1 MDEHTIA
8 NGDAMTKASK
18 RPVLNDVAAAAG
30 VSVATASKALNGR
43 QHVNEATRQRVLQAA
58 EQLNFTPNPFAQALN
73 FPVTGTIG
81 VLTADLSSRFVL
93 PILMGVEEA
102 FGAGSTSVIISD
114 ARNDRVREQFIL
126 QTLIAKRVDG
136 IIVLGADAN
145 PRQSISQDVPIPVVY
160 AYTPS
165 DLETDC
171 SYTPDNAMGARLAIN
186 HLVARGRRNIAMLNG
201 EPRYDAAVERG
212 KTAMETLQSHGLEL
226 ATGEVLYGDWS
237 ERWGRQGA
245 QALLKSG
252 LPVDGIFCGSDQ
264 IARGVVDELR
274 SSGVSVPHDVGVVG
288 FDNWELFATTSQPPL
303 TTVDMNLEDMGRAV
317 AEELQDAIA
326 GKPRPGIHRLPVQLI
341 PRESTASLARGAG
354 YSAA

>member
-1 MDEHTIA
+1 M
-8 NGDAMTKASK
+8 K
-18 RPVLNDVAAAAG
+18 RPVLHDVAAAAG
-30 VSVATASKALNGR
+30 VSIATASKALNGR
-43 QHVNEATRQRVLQAA
+43 HHVSENTRKRVREAA

-126 QTLIAKRVDG
+126 QTLASKRVDG

-145 PRQSISQDVPIPVVY
+145 PRQSITSNLSIPVVY

-165 DLETDC
+165 EDESDC
-171 SYTPDNAMGARLAIN
+171 SYIPDNAMGARLAID
-186 HLVARGRRNIAMLNG
+186 HLVARGRQNIAMLNG
-201 EPRYDAAVERG
+201 EPRYSAALERG
-212 KTAMETLQSHGLEL
+212 EAARDALADHGLSL
-226 ATGEVLYGDWS
+226 VTGEVLYGDWS
-237 ERWGRQGA
+237 EKWGRQGVR
-245 QALLKSG
+245 ALLNSRI
-252 LPVDGIFCGSDQ
+252 PFDGIFCGSDQ

-274 SSGVSVPHDVGVVG
+274 SEKVSVPHDVAVVG
-288 FDNWELFATTSQPPL
+288 FDNWELFSTTSQPPL

-317 AEELQDAIA
+317 AQELQTAIT
-326 GKPRPGIHRLPVQLI
+326 GKTRPGIHRLPVHLI
-341 PRESTASLARGAG
+341 PRESTASVSGPGLPAG
-354 YSAA
+354 GQA

>member
-1 MDEHTIA
+1 MNTTKKWR
-8 NGDAMTKASK
+8 DAMAKISK
-18 RPVLNDVAAAAG
+18 RPVLSDVAAAAG

-43 QHVNEATRQRVLQAA
+43 HHVNEVTRQRVLEAA
-58 EQLNFTPNPFAQALN
+58 GQLKFTPNPFAQALN

-114 ARNDRVREQFIL
+114 ARNDRVREQFLL
-126 QTLIAKRVDG
+126 QTLMAKRVDG

-145 PRQSISQDVPIPVVY
+145 PRQSITSDVPVPVVY

-165 DLETDC
+165 DVENDC
-171 SYTPDNAMGARLAIN
+171 SYTPDNAMGARLAID
-186 HLVARGRRNIAMLNG
+186 HLVARGRRSIAMLNG
-201 EPRYDAAVERG
+201 EPRYDAATERG
-212 KTAMETLQSHGLEL
+212 NAAVESLRNHGLEL

-245 QALLKSG
+245 QALLNSR

-274 SSGVSVPHDVGVVG
+274 SNGISVPHDIAVVG
-288 FDNWELFATTSQPPL
+288 FDNWELFSTTSQPPL
-303 TTVDMNLEDMGRAV
+303 TTVDMNLEAMGRAV
-317 AEELQDAIA
+317 AEELQDAIS
-326 GKPRPGIHRLPVQLI
+326 GKPRTGIHRLPVQLI
-341 PRESTASLARGAG
+341 PRESTASLARGAEG
-354 YSAA
+354 SGS